1 MKRWQTWIYFHS
13 CLRGS
18 QSTSEQRLY
27 QDNIFFF
34 FFTIKQSG
42 EKRSNPG
49 QENGEIND
57 VKLFS
62 QVLLGF
68 VCTVGAR

>member
-1 MKRWQTWIYFHS
+1 MANLDLLSFLPKRQSEH
-13 CLRGS
+13 LR
-18 QSTSEQRLY
+18 QHF
-27 QDNIFFF
+27 FFF